1 MDAAI
6 HGVILTW
13 PLSCFP
19 YLFSGQG
26 KSTIIQLIENFYRP
40 THGAIEFRGMD
51 MKDLNV
57 RWLRDQLALVSQEPV
72 LFDSTI
78 GENIRFG
85 CPNATQEEMEQAA
98 KQANAHDFIMS
109 FPDGN
114 NTEVGAGS
122 TQVSG
127 GQKQRIAIAR
137 ALLRK
142 PKVKLH
148 A

>member
-1 MDAAI
+1 
-6 HGVILTW
+6 
-13 PLSCFP
+13 
-19 YLFSGQG
+19 
-26 KSTIIQLIENFYRP
+26 
-40 THGAIEFRGMD
+40 MD

-72 LFDSTI
+72 LFDSTV

-85 CPNATQEEMEQAA
+85 CPNATREEMEQAA

-109 FPDGN
+109 FPDGY

-142 PKVKLH
+142 PKVILH
-148 A
+148 D